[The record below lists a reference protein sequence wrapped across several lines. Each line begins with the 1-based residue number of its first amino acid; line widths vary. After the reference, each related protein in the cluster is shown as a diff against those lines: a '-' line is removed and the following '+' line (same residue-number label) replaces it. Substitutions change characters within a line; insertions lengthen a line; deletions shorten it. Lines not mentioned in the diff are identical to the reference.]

1 MRSQKVFFLS
11 SFLFLV
17 VFALWWLKLPAPFF
31 NNNQNRR
38 EIVVEDDNQN
48 GYLVPTE
55 QAVVPFQE
63 LTVPHLRARN
73 YQSSL
78 GELQEVGRNNDFIS
92 YLTNY
97 DSDGLRIEALLTE
110 PVGEKPINGWPAII
124 FIHGYIPPTEYRTR
138 EKYVDYV
145 NSLARSGF
153 VVLKIDLRGHG
164 NSEGEASGAYYSAN
178 YIIDALNARSA
189 LENAEFV
196 DGKRIGL
203 WGHSM
208 AGNVVLRSLASRPEI
223 RAAVIWAGA
232 VFSYEDWQEF
242 GLSDGSY
249 RPPNMLS
256 NRQEQRRQLFA
267 AHGEF
272 SRESE
277 FWRQVAATNYLAD
290 LKGAIQLHHAVNDD
304 VVNVEYSRGLKTLL
318 EQAGVTHE
326 FYEYSSG
333 GHNLIGSSFSQ
344 AMARTIDF
352 FKKNL

>member
-1 MRSQKVFFLS
+1 MKKLLFFVLIVVSLSLIYLSLIGKKNWKVDRLDEQN
-11 SFLFLV
+11 LNTLV
-17 VFALWWLKLPAPFF
+17 VEGSSTL
-31 NNNQNRR
+31 
-38 EIVVEDDNQN
+38 
-48 GYLVPTE
+48 
-55 QAVVPFQE
+55 PFQE
-63 LTVPHLRARN
+63 LTIPHLRNRT
-73 YQSSL
+73 YQSQL
-78 GELQEVGRNNDFIS
+78 GNLQEVGRNNDFIS
-92 YLTNY
+92 YLTSY

-110 PVGEKPINGWPAII
+110 PVGEKPINGWPAIV
-124 FIHGYIPPTEYRTR
+124 FIHGYIPPTEYKTR

-164 NSEGEASGAYYSAN
+164 NSEGEASGAYYSAD
-178 YIIDALNARSA
+178 YIIDALNARAA
-189 LENAEFV
+189 LASAEFV
-196 DGKRIGL
+196 DGERIGF

-249 RPPNMLS
+249 RPPGMLT
-256 NRQEQRRQLFA
+256 NRQEYRRSLFA
-267 AHGEF
+267 THGEF
-272 SRESE
+272 SVESE
-277 FWRQVAATNYLAD
+277 FWQQVAPTNYLTD
-290 LKGAIQLHHAVNDD
+290 LQGAIQLHHAVNDD
-304 VVNVEYSRGLKTLL
+304 VVSVEYSRGLKTLL

-344 AMARTIDF
+344 AMVRTIDF
-352 FKKNL
+352 FKKHL